1 MAAGPGRKDASTPAA
16 LGVAEPVKTARR
28 TRKYQLRQGQI
39 VIAATRLINEKGVR
53 GMTLADVAAHLGI
66 VPTGVI
72 YYFASK
78 EDLAAAC
85 FLKTVATYSELLSQA
100 EAVDDPAERRARFV
114 LGYFEL
120 VRLIA
125 LGERDELTYFNDVRA
140 LNDPAVNA
148 AFTEMFVRVRGLLGA
163 LPASKGPGRRALN
176 AAAHL
181 VLSQLFWSVAW
192 LPPYDPADYGRVGRI
207 LLDILEYGIG
217 QSTSPWRPPPLP
229 IQLVN
234 DSSGDEVSRETF
246 LRAATQLINEEGYRG
261 ASVEKISARLNVTKG
276 SFYHHNDAK
285 DDLVAACFHRTVEV
299 MRRALRAATD
309 LGDDGWTRLEA
320 FANWLVE
327 HQVTGDTPLLRTA
340 ALTSAPES
348 IRAEILAKFSRI
360 SLSIGSL
367 VSDGITDG
375 SLRPVDA
382 HIAAEM
388 ITGMINAAAELPFWA
403 PGQSATEASD
413 SYVRA
418 LLRGLASSFAER
430 RP

>member
-1 MAAGPGRKDASTPAA
+1 MAQ
-16 LGVAEPVKTARR
+16 RR
-28 TRKYQLRQGQI
+28 TRKYVLRQGEI
-39 VIAATRLINEKGVR
+39 VRAATRLINDKGIR

-85 FLKTVATYSELLSQA
+85 FLKTIAAYAELLNHA
-100 EAVDDPAERRARFV
+100 EAAQDPQEQRSRFV
-114 LGYFEL
+114 QGYFEL
-120 VRLIA
+120 ARRIA
-125 LGERDELTYFNDVRA
+125 LGEQDELTFFNDVRA
-140 LNDPAVNA
+140 LDDAKVNL
-148 AFTEMFVRVRGLLGA
+148 AFTQMFVRVRGLLGV
-163 LPASKGPGRRALN
+163 LPPARGPQRRALN

-192 LPPYDPADYGRVGRI
+192 LPLYDPADYGRAGRCV
-207 LLDILEYGIG
+207 LDVLERGIAN
-217 QSTSPWRPPPLP
+217 SRSVWLPPPLP
-229 IQLVN
+229 MPLV
-234 DSSGDEVSRETF
+234 SGASGDDVSRETF

-285 DDLVAACFHRTVEV
+285 DDLVAACFRRTVEV
-299 MRRALRAATD
+299 MHRALRTATD
-309 LGDDGWTRLEA
+309 LGDDGWTRLGA
-320 FANWLVE
+320 FTSWLVE
-327 HQVTGDTPLLRTA
+327 HQVTGDMPLLRTA

-348 IRAEILAKFSRI
+348 IRGEILAKFSRI

-367 VSDGITDG
+367 VSDGIADG

-382 HIAAEM
+382 HIAAQM
-388 ITGMINAAAELPFWA
+388 ITAMINAAAELPFWA
-403 PGQSATEASD
+403 PGQSATEASH

-418 LLRGLASSFAER
+418 LLKGLATEGVPSRA
-430 RP
+430 